1 MITILVGVS
10 GSGKSTHARTLFGE
24 VCEADTYP
32 GLYHNGVLQPSL
44 LSTAHQSCQ
53 QQVEECMKQG
63 IPVVQSNTNLDVRS
77 IHPYLILAQRY
88 HYQVSI
94 RLPEYDL
101 LYFSND
107 WTREQQIQ
115 HLIRAR
121 SSGDKIVPSNVLYR
135 MVETFDQFRSR
146 VQRVVYISDPL
157 EIMRIL

>member
-1 MITILVGVS
+1 MLTILVGVS

-24 VCEADTYP
+24 VCEADDYP
-32 GLYHNGVLQPSL
+32 GLYHNGMLQQQL

-77 IHPYLILAQRY
+77 IHPYLVLAQRY

-94 RLPEYDL
+94 LLPEYDL
-101 LYFSND
+101 LYFRND
-107 WTREQQIQ
+107 WTRERQLQ
-115 HLIRAR
+115 HLIQVR
-121 SSGDKIVPSNVLYR
+121 SSGDKRVPSNVLHR

-146 VQRVVYISDPL
+146 IQRVVYMSEPL
-157 EIMRIL
+157 EIMKIL